1 MTNAYKIAQQYVGQ
15 CLDFDGYPPEQP
27 YQCVDLVMLVAKQFG
42 FELWGNGN
50 EIGTKGD
57 LSPWAEIIPY
67 SDGMKLQVGDI
78 FSTTEPGGGDGTIY
92 GHTFVYGGGDLTNA
106 LIVEQNYQHQ
116 CTVEHRRAIYG
127 YGNEILRIVRIK
139 SQDNY
144 EPTDANGAKIGNAKE
159 TDKFIARDFF
169 EITCDKVEGIKS
181 PGDTTVIETFYKC
194 NKVTG
199 NINGEWLIY
208 DKYDGSV
215 AYIPISCVKKL
226 DDYSTTKKEEKKKY
240 ETPNGYDW
248 FTDKTTD
255 GIDQSGTQK
264 IYSLSQFISLGRIKE
279 ANYEWTYSA
288 GSSFPEN
295 VQVPGKGFNAY
306 GFLSDGDGNIIMSA
320 PKTYGDIIGRTYNTP
335 FGFKGKVY
343 TTNDKTSFDVYVR

>member
-15 CLDFDGYPPEQP
+15 CVDMDGQPDYNP
-27 YQCVDLVMLVAKQFG
+27 YQCADLANAVAQHWGFRFDGEGAKDFGLVNDISSFA
-42 FELWGNGN
+42 
-50 EIGTKGD
+50 D
-57 LSPWAEIIPY
+57 VIPY
-67 SDGMKLQVGDI
+67 SDGVKLNVGDI
-78 FSTTEPGGGDGTIY
+78 ITTREPQGEGWTY
-92 GHTFVYGGGDLTNA
+92 GHVFVYGGGDLSNA
-106 LIVEQNYQHQ
+106 LVVEQNYQHQ
-116 CTVEHRRAIYG
+116 CTLEHRRAVYG
-127 YGNEILRIVRIK
+127 YGNALISVIRIK
-139 SQDNY
+139 GQDNY
-144 EPTDANGAKIGNAKE
+144 EPTDANGVKVGNAKE
-159 TDKFIARDFF
+159 SDKFIARDFF

-181 PGDTTVIETFYKC
+181 PGDSTVVETFYRC

-199 NINGEWLIY
+199 KINGEWLIY

-226 DDYSTTKKEEKKKY
+226 DDYSTTKKKEKKKY

-264 IYSLSQFISLGRIKE
+264 IYSLSQLISLGRIKE

-288 GSSFPEN
+288 GSSFPDNIN
-295 VQVPGKGFNAY
+295 VLGKGFNAY
-306 GFLSDGDGNIIMSA
+306 GFLSDGDGNLILSA
-320 PKTYGDIIGRTYNTP
+320 PKAFGDITSKVYNTP

-343 TTNDKTSFDVYVR
+343 TTNNKTSFDVYVR

>member
-27 YQCVDLVMLVAKQFG
+27 YQCVDLVMIVAKQFG

-50 EIGTKGD
+50 EIGTIGD
-57 LSPWAEIIPY
+57 LSPWVDIIPY

-78 FSTTEPGGGDGTIY
+78 FSTTEPGGGDGTTY
-92 GHTFVYGGGDLTNA
+92 GHTFVYGGGDLSNA
-106 LIVEQNYQHQ
+106 LIVEQNYQRQ
-116 CTVEHRRAIYG
+116 CVIEHRRAIYG
-127 YGNEILRIVRIK
+127 YGNTIHRIVRIK
-139 SQDNY
+139 NQDNY
-144 EPTDANGAKIGNAKE
+144 EPTDANGVKIGNAKE

-181 PGDTTVIETFYKC
+181 PGDSTVIETFYKC

-264 IYSLSQFISLGRIKE
+264 IYSLAQFVSLGRIKE

>member
-15 CLDFDGYPPEQP
+15 CLDFDGYPPDQP
-27 YQCVDLVMLVAKQFG
+27 YQCVDLVMMVARQFG

-50 EIGTKGD
+50 QIGTIGD
-57 LSPWAEIIPY
+57 LSPWVDIIPY
-67 SDGMKLQVGDI
+67 SDGMKLKVGDI
-78 FSTTEPGGGDGTIY
+78 FATTEPGGGDGTVY
-92 GHTFVYGGGDLTNA
+92 GHTFVYGGGDLSNA
-106 LIVEQNYQHQ
+106 LIVEQNYQKQ
-116 CTVEHRRAIYG
+116 CVIEHRRAIYG
-127 YGNEILRIVRIK
+127 YGNTIHRIVRIK
-139 SQDNY
+139 NQDNY
-144 EPTDANGAKIGNAKE
+144 EPADANGVKVGNAKE

-181 PGDTTVIETFYKC
+181 PGDSTVIETFYKC

-264 IYSLSQFISLGRIKE
+264 IYSLAQFVSLGRIKE

>member
-1 MTNAYKIAQQYVGQ
+1 MTNAYKIAQQYAGQ
-15 CLDFDGYPPEQP
+15 CVDIDGYPPEQP
-27 YQCVDLVMLVAKQFG
+27 YQCADLANIVAQHWGFKFDGVGAKDFGLVNDISSFA
-42 FELWGNGN
+42 
-50 EIGTKGD
+50 D
-57 LSPWAEIIPY
+57 VIPY
-67 SDGMKLQVGDI
+67 SDGMKLNVGDI
-78 FSTTEPGGGDGTIY
+78 ITTREPQGEGWTY
-92 GHTFVYGGGDLTNA
+92 GHVFVYGGGDLSNA
-106 LIVEQNYQHQ
+106 LVVEQNYQHQ
-116 CTVEHRRAIYG
+116 CTVEHRRAVYG
-127 YGNEILRIVRIK
+127 YGNTLISVIRIK
-139 SQDNY
+139 GQDNY
-144 EPTDANGAKIGNAKE
+144 EPADANGVKVGNAKE

-264 IYSLSQFISLGRIKE
+264 IYSLAQFVSLGRIKE

-306 GFLSDGDGNIIMSA
+306 GFLSDGDGNVIMSA

>member
-15 CLDFDGYPPEQP
+15 CVDFDGITKEWP
-27 YQCVDLVMLVAKQFG
+27 YQCVDLVMMVARQFG

-50 EIGTKGD
+50 EIGIGND
-57 LSPWAEIIPY
+57 VSAFADVIPY
-67 SDGMKLQVGDI
+67 TEGMQFQVGDI
-78 FSTTEPGGGDGTIY
+78 FSTSELTGDGREF
-92 GHTFVYGGGDLTNA
+92 GHTFVYGGGELSNA
-106 LIVEQNYQHQ
+106 LIVEQNFRHS
-116 CTVEHRRAIYG
+116 CVIEHRRAVYG
-127 YGNEILRIVRIK
+127 YGNTVYRIVRIRN
-139 SQDNY
+139 QDNY
-144 EPTDANGAKIGNAKE
+144 TPTDSNGALIGNAKQS
-159 TDKFIARDFF
+159 DKFIARDFF
-169 EITCDKVEGIKS
+169 EITCDKVEGVKS
-181 PGDTTVIETFYKC
+181 PGDSTVVETFYKC

-199 NINGEWLIY
+199 KINGDWLIY

-226 DDYSTTKKEEKKKY
+226 EGYSTTKKEEKKKY

-248 FTDKTTD
+248 YTDRTTD

-264 IYSLSQFISLGRIKE
+264 IYSLSQLISLGRVKE

-288 GSSFPEN
+288 GSSFPDNIN
-295 VQVPGKGFNAY
+295 VLGKGFNAY
-306 GFLSDGDGNIIMSA
+306 GFLSDGDGNLILSA
-320 PKTYGDIIGRTYNTP
+320 PKAFGDIIGKIYNTP

>member
-27 YQCVDLVMLVAKQFG
+27 YQCVDLVMIVARQFG

-50 EIGTKGD
+50 QVGTIGD
-57 LSPWAEIIPY
+57 LSPWADIIPY
-67 SDGMKLQVGDI
+67 SDGMKLKVGDI
-78 FSTTEPGGGDGTIY
+78 FATTEPGGGDGTVY
-92 GHTFVYGGGDLTNA
+92 GHTFVYGGGDLSNA
-106 LIVEQNYQHQ
+106 LIVEQNYQRQ
-116 CTVEHRRAIYG
+116 CVIEHRRAIYG
-127 YGNEILRIVRIK
+127 YGNTIHRIVRIK
-139 SQDNY
+139 NQDNY
-144 EPTDANGAKIGNAKE
+144 EPADANGVKVGNAKE

-169 EITCDKVEGIKS
+169 EITCDKIEGIKS
-181 PGDTTVIETFYKC
+181 PGDSTVIETFYKC

-199 NINGEWLIY
+199 KVNGEWLIY

-264 IYSLSQFISLGRIKE
+264 IYSLAQFVSLGRIKE

-288 GSSFPEN
+288 GSSFPDN
-295 VQVPGKGFNAY
+295 VVVSGKGFNAY
-306 GFLSDGDGNIIMSA
+306 GFLSDGDGNVIMSA

>member
-15 CLDFDGYPPEQP
+15 CVDTDGGPPP
-27 YQCVDLVMLVAKQFG
+27 PDSLYQCVDLVMMVARQFG

-50 EIGTKGD
+50 QIGTIGD
-57 LSPWAEIIPY
+57 LSPWVEIIPY
-67 SDGMKLQVGDI
+67 TEGMKLKTGDI
-78 FSTTEPGGGDGTIY
+78 FSTDDEPGAEEY
-92 GHTFVYGGGDLTNA
+92 GHTFVYGGGDLSNA

-116 CTVEHRRAIYG
+116 CTVEHRRAVVG
-127 YGNEILRIVRIK
+127 YGNRILRIVRIK
-139 SQDNY
+139 NQDNY
-144 EPTDANGAKIGNAKE
+144 EPTDANGVKVGNAKE

-248 FTDKTTD
+248 FTDKTID

-264 IYSLSQFISLGRIKE
+264 IYSLAQFVSLGRIKE

-320 PKTYGDIIGRTYNTP
+320 PKIYGDIIGRTYNTP

>member
-27 YQCVDLVMLVAKQFG
+27 YQCVDLVMIVAKQFG
-42 FELWGNGN
+42 FELLGNGN

-57 LSPWAEIIPY
+57 LSPWADVIPY
-67 SDGMKLQVGDI
+67 TEGMELQVGDI

-92 GHTFVYGGGDLTNA
+92 GHTFVYGGGDLSNA

-127 YGNEILRIVRIK
+127 YGNTIHRIVRIK

-144 EPTDANGAKIGNAKE
+144 EPTDANGVKVGNAKE

-264 IYSLSQFISLGRIKE
+264 IYSLAQFVSLGRIKE

>member
-27 YQCVDLVMLVAKQFG
+27 YQCVDLVMIVAKQFG

-57 LSPWAEIIPY
+57 LSPWADVIPY
-67 SDGMKLQVGDI
+67 TEGMEFQVGDI

-92 GHTFVYGGGDLTNA
+92 GHTFVYGGGDLSNA
-106 LIVEQNYQHQ
+106 LVVEQNYQHQ

-127 YGNEILRIVRIK
+127 YGNTIHRIVRIK

-144 EPTDANGAKIGNAKE
+144 EPTDANGVKVGNAKE

-199 NINGEWLIY
+199 KINGEWLIY

-264 IYSLSQFISLGRIKE
+264 IYSLAQFVSLGRIKE

>member
-27 YQCVDLVMLVAKQFG
+27 YQCVDLVMIVAKQFG

-50 EIGTKGD
+50 EIGTIGD
-57 LSPWAEIIPY
+57 LSPWVDIIPY

-78 FSTTEPGGGDGTIY
+78 FSTTEPGGGDGTPY
-92 GHTFVYGGGDLTNA
+92 GHTFVYGGGDLSNA
-106 LIVEQNYQHQ
+106 LIVEQNYQRQ
-116 CTVEHRRAIYG
+116 CVIEHRRAIYG
-127 YGNEILRIVRIK
+127 YGNTIHRIVRIK

-144 EPTDANGAKIGNAKE
+144 EPTDANGVKVGNAKE

-181 PGDTTVIETFYKC
+181 PGDSTVIETFYKC

-199 NINGEWLIY
+199 KINGEWLIY

-264 IYSLSQFISLGRIKE
+264 IYSLAQFVSLGRIKE

-306 GFLSDGDGNIIMSA
+306 GFLSDGDGNVIMSA

>member
-1 MTNAYKIAQQYVGQ
+1 MTNAYKIAQQYAGQ
-15 CLDFDGYPPEQP
+15 CVDIDGYPPEQP
-27 YQCVDLVMLVAKQFG
+27 YQCADLVMMVARQFG

-50 EIGTKGD
+50 QIGTIGD
-57 LSPWAEIIPY
+57 LSPWVEIIPY
-67 SDGMKLQVGDI
+67 TEGMKLKTGDI
-78 FSTTEPGGGDGTIY
+78 FSTDDEPGAEEY
-92 GHTFVYGGGDLTNA
+92 GHTFVYGGGDLSNA

-116 CTVEHRRAIYG
+116 CTVEHRRAVVG
-127 YGNEILRIVRIK
+127 YGNRILRIVRIK
-139 SQDNY
+139 NQDNY
-144 EPTDANGAKIGNAKE
+144 EPADANGVKVGNAKE

-264 IYSLSQFISLGRIKE
+264 IYSLAQFVSLGRIKE

>member
-27 YQCVDLVMLVAKQFG
+27 YQCVDLVMIVARQFG

-50 EIGTKGD
+50 QIGIKD
-57 LSPWAEIIPY
+57 DVSSFADVIPY
-67 SDGMKLQVGDI
+67 TDGMKLKTGDI
-78 FSTTEPGGGDGTIY
+78 FSTDDEPGADGA
-92 GHTFVYGGGDLTNA
+92 GHTFVYGEGDLSNA
-106 LIVEQNYQHQ
+106 LIVEQNYQKQ
-116 CTVEHRRAIYG
+116 CTVEHRRAVVG
-127 YGNEILRIVRIK
+127 YGNRILRIVRIK
-139 SQDNY
+139 NQDNY
-144 EPTDANGAKIGNAKE
+144 EPTDANGVKVGNAKE

>member
-27 YQCVDLVMLVAKQFG
+27 YQCVDLVMIVAKQFG

-57 LSPWAEIIPY
+57 LSPWADVIPY
-67 SDGMKLQVGDI
+67 TEGMELQVGDI

-92 GHTFVYGGGDLTNA
+92 GHTFVYGGGELSNA

-127 YGNEILRIVRIK
+127 YGNTIHRIVRIK

-144 EPTDANGAKIGNAKE
+144 EPTDANGVKVGNAKE

-199 NINGEWLIY
+199 KINGEWLIY

-264 IYSLSQFISLGRIKE
+264 IYSLAQFVSLGRIKE

-288 GSSFPEN
+288 GSSFPDN
-295 VQVPGKGFNAY
+295 VVVPGKGFNAY

>member
-27 YQCVDLVMLVAKQFG
+27 YQCVDLVMIVAKQFG

-50 EIGTKGD
+50 EIGTIGD
-57 LSPWAEIIPY
+57 LSPFADIIPY

-78 FSTTEPGGGDGTIY
+78 FSTTEPGGGDGTVY
-92 GHTFVYGGGDLTNA
+92 GHTFVYGGGDLSNA
-106 LIVEQNYQHQ
+106 LIVEQNYQRQ
-116 CTVEHRRAIYG
+116 CVIEHRRAIYG
-127 YGNEILRIVRIK
+127 YGNTIHRIVRIK

-144 EPTDANGAKIGNAKE
+144 EPTDANGVKVGNAKE

>member
-15 CLDFDGYPPEQP
+15 CLDFDGYPRDQP
-27 YQCVDLVMLVAKQFG
+27 YQCVDLVMMVARQFG

-50 EIGTKGD
+50 QIGTIGD
-57 LSPWAEIIPY
+57 LSPWIEIIPY
-67 SDGMKLQVGDI
+67 TEGMKLKTGDI
-78 FSTTEPGGGDGTIY
+78 FSTDDEPGAEEY
-92 GHTFVYGGGDLTNA
+92 GHTFVYGGGDLSNA

-116 CTVEHRRAIYG
+116 CTVEHRRAVVG
-127 YGNEILRIVRIK
+127 YGNRILRIVRIK
-139 SQDNY
+139 NQDNY
-144 EPTDANGAKIGNAKE
+144 EPTDANGVKVGNAKE

-181 PGDTTVIETFYKC
+181 PGDSIVIETFYKC

-199 NINGEWLIY
+199 KINGEWLIY

-264 IYSLSQFISLGRIKE
+264 IYSLAQFVSLGRIKE